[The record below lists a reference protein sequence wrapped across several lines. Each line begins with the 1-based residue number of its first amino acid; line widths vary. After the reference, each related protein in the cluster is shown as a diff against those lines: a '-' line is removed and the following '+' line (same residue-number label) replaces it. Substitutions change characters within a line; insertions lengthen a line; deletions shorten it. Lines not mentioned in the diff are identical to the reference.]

1 MKKNDSI
8 FLKRIKYK
16 GDFLDFIS
24 IVCNDYNIGS
34 CISCNIVEMG
44 YEDLNIVIQTNQGK
58 YFAKFFASFR
68 DKAEC
73 ERYVNIILKAL
84 SAGVSHPKL
93 YQSSQGY
100 LHKIII
106 NKNILRL
113 CLMEHIK
120 GKTFYELKV
129 EPTIEESKFIA
140 NQATIINQIKIKPE
154 FIYDQW
160 AIINFCKEYKKKEKY
175 LNDEDKKSLDSL
187 YNKFLNY
194 NIGKLPHCFVHGD
207 ILRTN
212 VIKTDE
218 GRLYII
224 DFAVS
229 NYYPRIIELSV
240 LYCFFININNFQ
252 KTEKMFN
259 IVMTEYQK
267 TTKLTS
273 MEIAELPF
281 FLKLAHAMHILQANY
296 QKVVEN
302 NISTENEYWLELGR
316 KGLLHAENL

>member
-1 MKKNDSI
+1 
-8 FLKRIKYK
+8 
-16 GDFLDFIS
+16 
-24 IVCNDYNIGS
+24 
-34 CISCNIVEMG
+34 
-44 YEDLNIVIQTNQGK
+44 
-58 YFAKFFASFR
+58 
-68 DKAEC
+68 
-73 ERYVNIILKAL
+73 
-84 SAGVSHPKL
+84 
-93 YQSSQGY
+93 
-100 LHKIII
+100 
-106 NKNILRL
+106 
-113 CLMEHIK
+113 MEHIK